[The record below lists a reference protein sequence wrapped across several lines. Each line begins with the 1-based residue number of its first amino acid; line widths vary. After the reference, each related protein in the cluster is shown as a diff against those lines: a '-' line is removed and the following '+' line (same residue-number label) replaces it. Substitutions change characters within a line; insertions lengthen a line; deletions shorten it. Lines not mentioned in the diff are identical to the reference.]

1 MRSVLSIALHNYKNL
16 VVEKAI
22 PLENLTIL
30 IGPNASGK
38 SNLIQLLQFLS
49 ACTRERQDVRS
60 SINSFTQA
68 VLALG
73 GDSILDQDIIL
84 SQGPMQEGAAVN
96 LVYEFPDAN
105 GGNPIFLE
113 IELLVRGQNRKVII
127 NKELLYQFPKNDSTP
142 FYFYQAHNQ
151 RGDSSVVLVRDHPG
165 STKMNFQPIQGIPTD
180 ELALVA
186 LPRSLESS
194 NFSPALAP
202 VYPVRRKILDSLST
216 WQFYNAN
223 HMNLQAIRTA
233 TPKLG
238 LGDIVLSPSGENLAI
253 VFENLSSDLDF
264 EDAVDEAMKEILPW
278 THKVRALRSGF
289 SVIIEWSFEPPGG
302 KRNQFFLKDLSDGS
316 VRMLCWAVILCS
328 PKLPELL
335 VIEEPEIGIH
345 PAWMPMLARW
355 IKKAAQKT
363 QVIISTHSPDLLD
376 HFTDVAEHVLVA
388 KSVTSQAH
396 QFAFVPLKQAVIA
409 PRLAEGWQLGDL
421 YRVGDPGVGGWPW

>member
-1 MRSVLSIALHNYKNL
+1 MGSVLSIASHNYKNL
-16 VVEKAI
+16 VIEDAVS
-22 PLENLTIL
+22 LENLTVL

-49 ACTRERQDVRS
+49 ACAREGQDARS

-68 VLALG
+68 VLSLG
-73 GDSILDQDIIL
+73 GDSILDQGIL
-84 SQGPMQEGAAVN
+84 VPGIVN

-105 GGNPIFLE
+105 GGNPIFLG
-113 IELLVRGQNRKVII
+113 IELLVQGQSRKIII
-127 NKELLYQFPKNDSTP
+127 NKELLYQYQKNDATP
-142 FYFYQAHNQ
+142 FYFYKAHDQ
-151 RGDSSVVLVRDHPG
+151 RSGGGVVSVSDQPG
-165 STKMNFQPIQGIPTD
+165 SMKTNFQPIQNIPTD
-180 ELALVA
+180 ELALVG
-186 LPRSLESS
+186 LPRFLESS
-194 NFSPALAP
+194 NFSPDLARI
-202 VYPVRRKILDSLST
+202 YPARRKILDSLST

-223 HMNLQAIRTA
+223 HMNLHAIRTA

-238 LGDIVLSPSGENLAI
+238 IGDVVLSPSGENLAI
-253 VFENLSSDLDF
+253 VFENLSSDPDF
-264 EDAVDEAMKEILPW
+264 EETVGEAMKEILPW
-278 THKVRALRSGF
+278 THRVRALRSGF
-289 SVIIEWSFEPPGG
+289 TVIIEWSFEPPGG

-388 KSVTSQAH
+388 KSVTSQAR
-396 QFAFVPLKQAVIA
+396 QFAFVPLKQTVIA